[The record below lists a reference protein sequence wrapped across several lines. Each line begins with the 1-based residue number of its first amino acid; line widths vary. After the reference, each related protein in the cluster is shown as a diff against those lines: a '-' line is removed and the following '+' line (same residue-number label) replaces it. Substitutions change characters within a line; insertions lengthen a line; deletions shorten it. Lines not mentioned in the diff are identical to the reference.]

1 MSALKGLR
9 VLDLSRV
16 LAGPYCTQM
25 LGDMGAEVIK
35 IEKPDSGDDTRSW
48 GPPFLKDENG
58 AETNESAYYLSCNR
72 NKKSVAV
79 DIKSDAGQKI
89 IYRLLAHSDV
99 LIENFKVG
107 GLAKYGLSY
116 DDLKDRY
123 PKLIYC
129 SITGYGQNGPLSSE
143 PGYDFVA
150 QGMSGL
156 MASTGEVDG
165 APIKAGV
172 ALSDIM
178 TGMNAAIAILAAL
191 RARDQS
197 GKGQHVDLSL
207 FNTTL
212 SAMSNLAQ
220 YYLTSGSLPPRVGNA
235 HATIVPYQSFQ
246 TTDGHVIIAVGN
258 NSQFAS
264 LGRVLDKAEW
274 IEDVRFKTN
283 KVRVQNRTVL
293 VPMIA
298 DIIKTKN
305 TDTWLSDFRTAD
317 VPCGS
322 VNTLDQ
328 VFDDP
333 QVKAQDMRI
342 DMDHPVSKAPISL
355 VGSPLKMS
363 GTPVSYDLSPPT
375 LGQHTK
381 EVLENLLGYS
391 AEEIEYLKD
400 NGAIEIQN
408 LP

>member
-258 NSQFAS
+258 DSQFAS